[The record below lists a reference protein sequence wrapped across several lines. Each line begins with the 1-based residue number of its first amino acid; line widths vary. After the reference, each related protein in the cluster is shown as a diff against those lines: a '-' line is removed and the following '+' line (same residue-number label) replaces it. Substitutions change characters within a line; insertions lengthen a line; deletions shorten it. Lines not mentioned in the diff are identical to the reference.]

1 MKYMRSTI
9 LAAAFLLVILAV
21 TNASHAA
28 KAPKVDPALVEQI
41 KAAYEKTGAIEASFI
56 QKLTHKESGATEK
69 RNGTLLFEKPLNI
82 RWETAAP
89 NAETLVINKSEIW
102 DYIPDEDVVYRY
114 SLEVVQDSR
123 NIVQVLTG
131 QAKLTKDFDVKNMG
145 KDGGRTRLLLYPKE
159 PTPQLVEA
167 SIWID
172 PASGFIRKVLAT
184 DFYGNTNEVELATF
198 TPRQTL
204 PAKNF
209 QFKPPKGV
217 EIEDLRNKEILERD
231 LFK

>member
-1 MKYMRSTI
+1 MRKISI
-9 LAAAFLLVILAV
+9 IKMALVILFVSLAYP
-21 TNASHAA
+21 TGSQAA
-28 KAPKVDPALVEQI
+28 KASKVDPALVEQI
-41 KAAYEKTGAIEASFI
+41 KAAYEKTGAIEASFS
-56 QKLTHKESGATEK
+56 QKLTHKESGASEK
-69 RNGTLLFEKPLNI
+69 RSGKLLFEKPLNI
-82 RWETAAP
+82 RWETAKP

-114 SLEVVQDSR
+114 SPEVVQDSR

-145 KDGGRTRLLLYPKE
+145 KEGGRTRLLLYPKE

-172 PASGFIRKVLAT
+172 PATGFIRKVLAT
-184 DFYGNTNEVELATF
+184 DFYGNTNEVELTSF
-198 TPRQTL
+198 TPRQSVA
-204 PAKNF
+204 AKNF

-217 EIEDLRNKEILERD
+217 EIEDLRNKEILERE